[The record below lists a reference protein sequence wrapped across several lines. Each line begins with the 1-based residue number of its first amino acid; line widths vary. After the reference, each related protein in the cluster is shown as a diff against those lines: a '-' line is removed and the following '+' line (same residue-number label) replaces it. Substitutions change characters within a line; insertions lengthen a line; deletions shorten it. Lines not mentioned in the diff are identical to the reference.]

1 MKIEDWNRNEN
12 DPNEAFNETN
22 IDSIVYEEKIDILCN
37 GHYLN
42 PTIQL
47 KEVKELYWQG
57 PFEND
62 NQSPDLLILHY
73 RRKFSKSEN
82 LAISFDNLYLKRK

>member
-1 MKIEDWNRNEN
+1 MPELTSSDLPQITKSVLKTRSTLGLNKVYKYLFRRLLNMKIEDWNRNEN

-42 PTIQL
+42 PTI
-47 KEVKELYWQG
+47 
-57 PFEND
+57 
-62 NQSPDLLILHY
+62 
-73 RRKFSKSEN
+73 
-82 LAISFDNLYLKRK
+82 